1 MEITLQF
8 KDFFLNYS
16 ARIAIAILVLFIG
29 YFLVKV
35 LKAVT
40 IKSIERL
47 RIDSSVA
54 TFLKSLFG
62 LLYYLVLLMLV
73 LTIAGIPSSY
83 FAGLIIG
90 FGTALGFSLR
100 DQIKTLSNGI
110 IILVTRP
117 FKVEDAITAGQYSGT
132 VTEIRLFHTHLKTF
146 DNLDIII
153 SNGSILNSGIT
164 VLNANDTRRQDLIIG
179 ISYEDDIMKVK
190 KLLQIIIEKC
200 EYVLKEP
207 TPLIELNEFA
217 DSSVNFLI
225 RIWVERV
232 NFQKA
237 KFSINEQVKLVF
249 DKEKISIPYPQRD
262 IHMISPKN
270 TKSK

>member
-1 MEITLQF
+1 MEVVSQF
-8 KDFFLNYS
+8 QDFFTNYS
-16 ARIAIAILVLFIG
+16 ARIAIAALVLFIG
-29 YFLVKV
+29 YFLVKI
-35 LKAVT
+35 LKTVT
-40 IKSIERL
+40 IKAIEHSK
-47 RIDSSVA
+47 IDSSVT

-62 LLYYLVLLMLV
+62 LLYYLILLMLV

-100 DQIKTLSNGI
+100 DQVKTLSNGI
-110 IILVTRP
+110 IILVTKP
-117 FKVEDAITAGQYSGT
+117 FKVKDAITAGQYSGT
-132 VTEIRLFHTHLKTF
+132 VTEIKLFHTHLKTF

-153 SNGSILNSGIT
+153 SNGSILNSGLII
-164 VLNANDTRRQDLIIG
+164 LNANDTRRQDLIIG
-179 ISYEDDIMKVK
+179 VSYDDDILKVK
-190 KLLQIIIEKC
+190 KLLQKIIDKC

-207 TPLIELNEFA
+207 IPLIELNEFS

-237 KFSINEQVKLVF
+237 KFSINEQVKLIF
-249 DKEKISIPYPQRD
+249 DKENVSIPYPQRD
-262 IHMISPKN
+262 IHMISTEITNK
-270 TKSK
+270 